1 MDGDKRLGAE
11 AFRCG
16 ASGYLLKAWA
26 TAELATAVREV
37 LRQIVPVTNSFKR
50 YCQLFAAAWQPSG
63 KRGQTWG
70 SVA

>member
-1 MDGDKRLGAE
+1 M
-11 AFRCG
+11 
-16 ASGYLLKAWA
+16 A
-26 TAELATAVREV
+26 TKGSRPKHSVAGIGLSAKTVSRGRKLATAVREV